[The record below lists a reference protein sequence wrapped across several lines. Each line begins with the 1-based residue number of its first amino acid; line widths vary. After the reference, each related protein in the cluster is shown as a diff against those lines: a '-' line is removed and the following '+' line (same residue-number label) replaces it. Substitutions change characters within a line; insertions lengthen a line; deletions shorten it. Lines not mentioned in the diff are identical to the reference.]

1 MSDLPAGWADVDIGA
16 IADIKLGKMLDKAKN
31 KGEPTPYLRNINVR
45 WGNFDLSDIL
55 QMPMS
60 PEERSTLSV
69 RDGDIL
75 VCEGGE
81 PGRSAVWQNGATD
94 LTFQKALM
102 RLRPRAGIAPHLLTA
117 FLRWSYDAGNLN
129 GHFTGTTIK
138 HLPQGAL
145 AAVRFP
151 LPPLSEQQRIV
162 AKIDSLTGKSRRAR
176 DHLDHIPRLVE
187 KYKQAILA
195 AAFRGDLTRE
205 WRENHCPATLSVTTV
220 SHERRRLLETNEQR
234 LKQCENVSV
243 VETDRP
249 FKLPEGWDW
258 VRAEAICG
266 FITKGTTP
274 GSDLM
279 SSSDGEVPFI
289 KVYNLTFDG
298 TLDFTIDP
306 TFVSNVTHKGFLGRS
321 KVLPGDVLMNIVGPP
336 LGKVSV
342 VPSQYAEWNINQAI
356 AVFRPIAS
364 VLPAFLSQW
373 LLTDVLT
380 RWAVSRS
387 KATAGQSNLTLEICR
402 NLPVPLC
409 SYAEQVEIVR
419 KIDTAMSWVNRLA
432 GDANSARK
440 LIDHLDQSVLAKA
453 FKGELVPR
461 DPVDE
466 PASAL
471 LERIRAERAAAPKAK
486 RGRKKAA

>member
-1 MSDLPAGWADVDIGA
+1 MSELPKGWAAVTLGGIIELKYGKSLPEKARIPGAVSVYGSNGVVGTHTSGVTAAPAIIVGRKGSIGEAHFSETTCFPIDTTYFVDEFECIEPRFAWHLFRFLPLREMNRASA
-16 IADIKLGKMLDKAKN
+16 IPGLNREDAYALPLG
-31 KGEPTPYLRNINVR
+31 
-45 WGNFDLSDIL
+45 
-55 QMPMS
+55 
-60 PEERSTLSV
+60 
-69 RDGDIL
+69 
-75 VCEGGE
+75 
-81 PGRSAVWQNGATD
+81 
-94 LTFQKALM
+94 
-102 RLRPRAGIAPHLLTA
+102 
-117 FLRWSYDAGNLN
+117 
-129 GHFTGTTIK
+129 
-138 HLPQGAL
+138 
-145 AAVRFP
+145 
-151 LPPLSEQQRIV
+151 LPPFPEQRRIV

-187 KYKQAILA
+187 KYKQAILS

-205 WRENHCPATLSVTTV
+205 WRENHCPAPLSATTV
-220 SHERRRLLETNEQR
+220 SDERRRLLETHEQR
-234 LKQCENVSV
+234 LKQCENIRV

-274 GSDLM
+274 GSGLM
-279 SSSDGEVPFI
+279 SSGDGEVPFI

-356 AVFRPIAS
+356 AVFRPIPS
-364 VLPAFLSQW
+364 VLPAFLSRW

-453 FKGELVPR
+453 FKGELVPQ
-461 DPVDE
+461 DATDE

-471 LERIRAERAAAPKAK
+471 LERIQTERAAAPKAK
-486 RGRKKAA
+486 RGRTKAA

>member
-1 MSDLPAGWADVDIGA
+1 MSELPNGWARTTIGDCQGRTSSIDPRKFPDERFDLYSVPSYTEYRPDSTLGREIGSTKQEVREGDVLLCKIVPHIRRGWTVSA
-16 IADIKLGKMLDKAKN
+16 ATKHRQIAS
-31 KGEPTPYLRNINVR
+31 GEWIVFRDHGLESEYLRRFV
-45 WGNFDLSDIL
+45 LS
-55 QMPMS
+55 
-60 PEERSTLSV
+60 
-69 RDGDIL
+69 
-75 VCEGGE
+75 EGFHEQFMQTIAGV
-81 PGRSAVWQNGATD
+81 GGS
-94 LTFQKALM
+94 LTRA
-102 RLRPRAGIAPHLLTA
+102 RPAEAAKIE
-117 FLRWSYDAGNLN
+117 
-129 GHFTGTTIK
+129 
-138 HLPQGAL
+138 LP
-145 AAVRFP
+145 V
-151 LPPLSEQQRIV
+151 PPLSEQRRIV

-176 DHLDHIPRLVE
+176 DHLDHVPRLVK

-205 WRENHCPATLSVTTV
+205 WRENHCPATLSATTV
-220 SHERRRLLETNEQR
+220 SHERRRLLEKHEQR
-234 LKQCENVSV
+234 LKQCENVNV

-249 FKLPEGWDW
+249 FKLPEGWGW

-356 AVFRPIAS
+356 AVFRPIPS
-364 VLPAFLSQW
+364 VLPAFLSRW

-380 RWAVSRS
+380 RWAVSKS

-402 NLPVPLC
+402 NLPVPIC
-409 SYAEQVEIVR
+409 SFAEQVEIVR

-432 GDANSARK
+432 GDAKSARK

-453 FKGELVPR
+453 FNGELVPQ
-461 DPVDE
+461 DATDE

-486 RGRKKAA
+486 RGRTKVA